1 MSQSMVMER
10 ASAAANPAA
19 ASPAAA
25 TGAAAVA
32 PNGGS
37 RIRFENVS
45 VAYGALTVLESLTLT
60 VNPGEIV
67 ALIGPSGSGKT
78 TALRAVAGFVRPSA
92 GRILIGDRDV
102 THLAPYDRKIGMVVQ
117 NYALFPHMRV
127 EENVAFGLRAQ
138 GAAENL
144 VVARV
149 PECLAMVGMSA
160 YSKRYPRELSG
171 GQQQRVAIARALAT
185 RPQVLLLDEPLSA
198 LDAQIRRS
206 MLDELAKLHRDLP
219 NLTVLYVTHDQTE
232 ALTLANHIGIMRDGK
247 LKAFGGAQ
255 SLFRHPPNRF
265 AAEFLGRAN
274 LLPVTGLQ
282 PAEDGHARVRF
293 GETLLA
299 ARNHHQLAKGSN
311 CLLCVRPHDFRFT
324 RDASGPNTLTGFV
337 RSVQWQGDV
346 HNITLDIGGEAV
358 RMTSTPMANPPD
370 LGQPVHVSFEATEV
384 TLVPEDGA
392 AKAGPGR
399 NGHG

>member
-1 MSQSMVMER
+1 MAQATVMER
-10 ASAAANPAA
+10 TPQSVKPFVAPGPAA
-19 ASPAAA
+19 AA
-25 TGAAAVA
+25 
-32 PNGGS
+32 GGS
-37 RIRFENVS
+37 RIGFENVS
-45 VAYGALTVLESLTLT
+45 VTYGALTVLESLTLT

-127 EENVAFGLRAQ
+127 EENVAFGLRAH
-138 GAAENL
+138 GANGD
-144 VVARV
+144 VIRKRV

-160 YSKRYPRELSG
+160 YAKRYPRELSG
-171 GQQQRVAIARALAT
+171 GQQQRVAIARALAPK
-185 RPQVLLLDEPLSA
+185 PQVLLLDEPLSA

-219 NLTVLYVTHDQTE
+219 NLTVLYVTHDQSE

-247 LKAFGGAQ
+247 LKAFGGSQ

-274 LLPVTGLQ
+274 LLPVSDLRPIDSQ
-282 PAEDGHARVRF
+282 MARVRF
-293 GETLLA
+293 GEVTLSAHNYHGLPA
-299 ARNHHQLAKGSN
+299 SKD
-311 CLLCVRPHDFRFT
+311 CLLCVRPHDFRFSRT
-324 RDASGPNTLTGFV
+324 AAEPNTISGTV
-337 RSVQWQGDV
+337 ISVQWQGDV
-346 HNITLDIGGEAV
+346 HSITLNIGGEEV
-358 RMTSTPMANPPD
+358 RMTSAPMGNPPRIGD
-370 LGQPVHVSFEATEV
+370 AISVHFNPADV
-384 TLVPEDGA
+384 TLVPEDA
-392 AKAGPGR
+392 S
-399 NGHG
+399 HG

>member
-1 MSQSMVMER
+1 MAQATVMER
-10 ASAAANPAA
+10 TPQSVKPFVAPGPAA
-19 ASPAAA
+19 AA
-25 TGAAAVA
+25 
-32 PNGGS
+32 GGS
-37 RIRFENVS
+37 RIGFENVS
-45 VAYGALTVLESLTLT
+45 VTYGALTVLESLTLT

-127 EENVAFGLRAQ
+127 EENVAFGLRAH
-138 GAAENL
+138 GANGD
-144 VVARV
+144 VIRKRV

-160 YSKRYPRELSG
+160 YAKRYPRELSG
-171 GQQQRVAIARALAT
+171 GQQQRVAIARALAPK
-185 RPQVLLLDEPLSA
+185 PQVLLLDEPLSA

-219 NLTVLYVTHDQTE
+219 NLTVLYVTHDQSE

-247 LKAFGGAQ
+247 LKAFGGSQ

-274 LLPVTGLQ
+274 LLPVSDLRPIDSQ
-282 PAEDGHARVRF
+282 MARVRF
-293 GETLLA
+293 GEVTLSAHNYHGLPA
-299 ARNHHQLAKGSN
+299 SKD
-311 CLLCVRPHDFRFT
+311 CLLCVRPHDFRFSRT
-324 RDASGPNTLTGFV
+324 AAEPNTISGTV
-337 RSVQWQGDV
+337 ISVQWQGDV
-346 HNITLDIGGEAV
+346 HSITLNIGGEEV
-358 RMTSTPMANPPD
+358 RMTSAPMGNPPRIGD
-370 LGQPVHVSFEATEV
+370 AISVHFNPAEV
-384 TLVPEDGA
+384 TLVPEDA
-392 AKAGPGR
+392 S
-399 NGHG
+399 HG

>member
-1 MSQSMVMER
+1 MSQATVMGR
-10 ASAAANPAA
+10 TPQIAKPFVASAPAA
-19 ASPAAA
+19 APD
-25 TGAAAVA
+25 
-32 PNGGS
+32 GS
-37 RIRFENVS
+37 RIGFEGVS
-45 VAYGALTVLESLTLT
+45 VTYGALTVLQSLDLT

-127 EENVAFGLRAQ
+127 EENVAFGLRAH
-138 GAAENL
+138 GAGED
-144 VVARV
+144 VIRSRV

-160 YSKRYPRELSG
+160 YARRYPRELSG
-171 GQQQRVAIARALAT
+171 GQQQRVAIARALAP

-219 NLTVLYVTHDQTE
+219 TLTVLYVTHDQSE
-232 ALTLANHIGIMRDGK
+232 ALTLANHIGIMRDGR
-247 LKAFGGAQ
+247 LQAFGESQ

-274 LLPVTGLQ
+274 LLPVSGVE
-282 PAEDGHARVRF
+282 PADDGMAKVRF
-293 GETLLA
+293 GGMTLS
-299 ARNHHQLAKGSN
+299 ARNHHNLPAGAD
-311 CLLCVRPHDFRFT
+311 CLVCVRPHDFRFSRT
-324 RDASGPNTLTGFV
+324 AAEPNSISGTVL
-337 RSVQWQGDV
+337 SVQWQGDV
-346 HNITLDIGGEAV
+346 HNITFDTGGETV
-358 RMTSTPMANPPD
+358 RMTSAPMASPPPVGEVISVHFNPAD
-370 LGQPVHVSFEATEV
+370 V
-384 TLVPEDGA
+384 TLVPEDSS
-392 AKAGPGR
+392 
-399 NGHG
+399 HG

>member
-1 MSQSMVMER
+1 MAQATVMER
-10 ASAAANPAA
+10 TPQSVKPFVAPGPAA
-19 ASPAAA
+19 AA
-25 TGAAAVA
+25 
-32 PNGGS
+32 GGS
-37 RIRFENVS
+37 RIGFENVS
-45 VAYGALTVLESLTLT
+45 VTYGALTVLESLTLT

-127 EENVAFGLRAQ
+127 EENVAFGLRAH
-138 GAAENL
+138 GANGD
-144 VVARV
+144 VIRKRV

-160 YSKRYPRELSG
+160 YGKRYPRELSG
-171 GQQQRVAIARALAT
+171 GQQQRVAIARALAPK
-185 RPQVLLLDEPLSA
+185 PQVLLLDEPLSA

-219 NLTVLYVTHDQTE
+219 NLTVLYVTHDQSE

-247 LKAFGGAQ
+247 LKAFGGSQ

-274 LLPVTGLQ
+274 LLPVSDLRPIDSQ
-282 PAEDGHARVRF
+282 MARVRF
-293 GETLLA
+293 GEVTLSAHNYHGLPA
-299 ARNHHQLAKGSN
+299 SKD
-311 CLLCVRPHDFRFT
+311 CLLCVRPHDFRFSRT
-324 RDASGPNTLTGFV
+324 AAEPNTISGTV
-337 RSVQWQGDV
+337 ISVQWQGDV
-346 HNITLDIGGEAV
+346 HSITLNIGGEEV
-358 RMTSTPMANPPD
+358 RMTSAPMGNPPRIGD
-370 LGQPVHVSFEATEV
+370 AISVHFNPAEV
-384 TLVPEDGA
+384 TLVPEDA
-392 AKAGPGR
+392 S
-399 NGHG
+399 HG